1 MNLSIAQPLLEVKD
15 MHISFFTH
23 VGEVRAIRGVDF
35 HVNSGESIGI
45 VGESG
50 SGKSVTS
57 LAILGL
63 LPYPGKITEGS
74 ISFQGEDLLS
84 KGKQEM
90 RKIRGNRISMIFQ
103 DPMTSLNPVFTV
115 GEQIMEVLRVHRRTK
130 GHKETLA
137 RAIEMLDLVGIP
149 SAKTRVHCYPHEFS
163 GGMRQRAMI
172 AMSLAC
178 EPTLL
183 IADEPTT
190 ALDVTIQAQIL
201 DLMND
206 LREKIGTSIMLITHD
221 LGVVSETCS
230 RVLVMYGGQ
239 IMEESPADQLF
250 ENPLH
255 PYTKGLLRSIPL
267 HGGGGGERLIPIAGT
282 PPDLLRPP
290 LGCPFVERCN
300 EAMKICLQHPPAFYS
315 PEGGRRVACWRLS
328 PEMPL
333 KGGVSD
339 GKG

>member
-1 MNLSIAQPLLEVKD
+1 MTLSVAHPLLEIKD
-15 MHISFFTH
+15 LHISFFTH

-35 HVNSGESIGI
+35 HINPGESIGI

-57 LAILGL
+57 LAILRL
-63 LPYPGKITEGS
+63 LPYPGKITSGS

-90 RKIRGNRISMIFQ
+90 RRLRGNRISMIFQ
-103 DPMTSLNPVFTV
+103 DPMTSLNPVFTI
-115 GEQIMEVLRVHRRTK
+115 GEQIMEVLRVHHRTK
-130 GHKETLA
+130 GGKETLA

-201 DLMND
+201 DLMNN
-206 LREKIGTSIMLITHD
+206 LREKIGTSVMLITHD

-239 IMEESPADQLF
+239 IMEEAPADQLF

-267 HGGGGGERLIPIAGT
+267 HGGGGGERLIPIPGT
-282 PPDLLRPP
+282 PPDLLKPP
-290 LGCPFVERCN
+290 TGCPFVERCS
-300 EAMKICLQHPPAFYS
+300 EAMRICLEHPPGFYS
-315 PEGGRRVACWRLS
+315 PKAGRRAACWRLS
-328 PEMPL
+328 PEMPV
-333 KGGVSD
+333 KEGVSD
-339 GKG
+339 ED

>member
-1 MNLSIAQPLLEVKD
+1 MTLSMEHPLLEVKD
-15 MHISFFTH
+15 LHVSFFTH
-23 VGEVRAIRGVDF
+23 VGEVRAIRGLDF
-35 HVNSGESIGI
+35 HVNRGESIGI

-57 LAILGL
+57 LAILRL
-63 LPYPGKITEGS
+63 LPYPGKITSGS

-115 GEQIMEVLRVHRRTK
+115 GEQIMEALRVHRHTK

-149 SAKTRVHCYPHEFS
+149 SPKTRVHCYPHEFS

-178 EPTLL
+178 EPALL

-239 IMEESPADQLF
+239 VMEESPADQLF

-267 HGGGGGERLIPIAGT
+267 HGGGGGERLIPIPGT
-282 PPDLLRPP
+282 PPDLLKPP
-290 LGCPFVERCN
+290 AGCPFVERCD
-300 EAMKICLQHPPAFYS
+300 EAMRICLEHPPAFYS
-315 PEGGRRVACWRLS
+315 PQEGHRAACWRLS
-328 PEMPL
+328 PEMPA
-333 KGGVSD
+333 KEGVSNTH
-339 GKG
+339 

>member
-1 MNLSIAQPLLEVKD
+1 MTGRAAQPLLEVKNL
-15 MHISFFTH
+15 HVSFFTH

-35 HVNSGESIGI
+35 HVDAGESLGI

-57 LAILGL
+57 LSILRL
-63 LPYPGKITEGS
+63 LPYPGKITSGS
-74 ISFQGEDLLS
+74 IAFFGENLLS
-84 KGKQEM
+84 KNGSEM
-90 RKIRGNRISMIFQ
+90 RKLRGNRISMIFQ

-130 GHKETLA
+130 GAKETLA

-149 SAKTRVHCYPHEFS
+149 SPQTRVHCYPHEFS

-178 EPTLL
+178 EPALL

-190 ALDVTIQAQIL
+190 ALDVTIQAQVL

-206 LREKIGTSIMLITHD
+206 LREKTGTAVMLITHD
-221 LGVVSETCS
+221 LGVISETCS

-239 IMEESPADQLF
+239 IMEESPADLLF

-255 PYTKGLLRSIPL
+255 PYTEGLLRSLPL
-267 HGGGGGERLIPIAGT
+267 QAGEAQRLIPIPGT
-282 PPDLLRPP
+282 PPDLLKPP
-290 LGCPFVERCN
+290 KGCPFAQRCDR
-300 EAMKICLQHPPAFYS
+300 AMRICLEHPPEMHS
-315 PEGGRRVACWRLS
+315 PQLGRRVACWLFS
-328 PEMPL
+328 PEMPA
-333 KGGVSD
+333 KGGTFD
-339 GKG
+339 ED